1 MTVWNVLPRHLVL
14 PTVRTSADAGARPR
28 ARTRGGDGA
37 PSTALRGSAT
47 RAGAALSAS
56 GASAVTV
63 ALLACVALLVAVALA
78 LLAPPAGAAPLTSG
92 FIVPVPVPSPMTGS
106 VTAPPADVLNAPA
119 LNGSALHERFSRSLG
134 ATVAPDGRQATRV
147 DTGSRFDMIGILF
160 RTTPA
165 GVRTVE
171 FRLRTSLDGKTW
183 TPWFAIKAD
192 AQSGPAGS
200 VCGKSDLVTE
210 PVWVGAARFVDYEV
224 STVGAAAAPVSDLR
238 LACVDS
244 EVTTA
249 VSTASP
255 APAATVTAT
264 PPPLKPSSTATATT
278 AAAAAVATTAQL
290 GTAKTAG
297 RLAAPTRPPIV
308 TRAKW
313 GADEA
318 YRTGSPSYGVVRCA
332 FVHHTVNANTYTRA
346 QAPALVRGIY
356 YYHTQVNGWWDI
368 GYNFLIDRFGTIYEG
383 RYGGVTKAVLGAQVL
398 GFNSWSTGVALIG
411 TFETVA
417 PSPAAVSSLER
428 LLSWKLDLSHLNPR
442 GTARIRCS
450 TTQMYK
456 AGQWVTVPVILGH
469 RQVNYTECPGDV
481 LFAML
486 PAIRKTVFGLGDPKI
501 FTPAASPAAFSPNGD
516 GARDTATL
524 KAVLSGPDHW
534 AIAVS
539 DASGAIVTH
548 FSGTGSTIGVVW
560 DGRDDAGRRLPDGSY
575 LASFTA
581 TSANGTARP
590 ASVALRIDTVR
601 PVISS
606 LTLSPAV
613 ISPNGDHLADTARL
627 AFGVNE
633 TSKLSLT
640 VLDAKGVAVR
650 AVTAAAATASG
661 ARQLTW
667 DGKVSSAGSLAAAAD
682 GTYSVVVRATD
693 VAGNAA
699 TARRVVTVDDT
710 LGHPAAAPL
719 WLSPNGDGVRDA
731 TVVSFRTTRSAKI
744 GLVFAASNG
753 TTVRRLALGRL
764 AAGRHAWSWDAASAS
779 GATVADG
786 AYTCTL
792 TAVNVVGAV
801 AVPVRVHVD
810 TAPPVAA
817 WHSGSVK
824 VKLGKRLNAA
834 YSVADNESP
843 TAAVTIVAS
852 SASGA
857 TVASV
862 SRPAVATGAGQT
874 WTFKPKARG
883 RYTVLLRAVDR
894 AGNRQ
899 RVVARLIVTVT

>member
-1 MTVWNVLPRHLVL
+1 MTVWNVLPRHLVS
-14 PTVRTSADAGARPR
+14 PTVHASADAGARS
-28 ARTRGGDGA
+28 RTRTPRGAAA
-37 PSTALRGSAT
+37 PSTALCGSAMW
-47 RAGAALSAS
+47 AGAALP
-56 GASAVTV
+56 GTVASAVTV
-63 ALLACVALLVAVALA
+63 ALLAGVALLGALALA

-92 FIVPVPVPSPMTGS
+92 FIVPVPSSTTGS
-106 VTAPPADVLNAPA
+106 LAAPPANVLNAPA
-119 LNGSALHERFSRSLG
+119 LDGSALHERFSHSLR
-134 ATVAPDGRQATRV
+134 ATVAPDGRPATRV
-147 DTGSRFDMIGILF
+147 DTGSRFDMIGVVF

-171 FRLRTSLDGKTW
+171 FRLRVSLDGTTW
-183 TPWFAIKAD
+183 TPWFAVKAD

-224 STVGAAAAPVSDLR
+224 NTVGAGAAPVSDVR

-249 VSTASP
+249 ASTASP
-255 APAATVTAT
+255 AAAAATAAVSA
-264 PPPLKPSSTATATT
+264 PSLKPSPT
-278 AAAAAVATTAQL
+278 AAAPVAAQL
-290 GTAKTAG
+290 GTAKIAG
-297 RLAAPTRPPIV
+297 RLAAPTMPPIV

-383 RYGGVTKAVLGAQVL
+383 RYGGVSKAVLGAQVL

-411 TFETVA
+411 TFETAA

-428 LLSWKLDLSHLNPR
+428 LLSWKLDLSHLNPC

-450 TTQMYK
+450 TAEMYRV
-456 AGQWVTVPVILGH
+456 GQWVTVPVILGH

-481 LFAML
+481 LFGML
-486 PAIRKTVFGLGDPKI
+486 PAIRKTVAGLGDPKI
-501 FTPAASPAAFSPNGD
+501 FTPTASPAAFSPNGD

-524 KAVLSGPDHW
+524 KAVLSGPDQW
-534 AIAVS
+534 AVAVS
-539 DASGAIVTH
+539 DASGTTVTH

-581 TSANGTARP
+581 RSANGTARP

-606 LTLSPAV
+606 LTLGPTV
-613 ISPNGDHLADTARL
+613 ISPNGDHLADTLRL

-633 TSKLSLT
+633 TSRSSLI

-650 AVTAAAATASG
+650 VVTAAATASG

-667 DGKVSSAGSLAAAAD
+667 DGKVSSAGGPAAAAD
-682 GTYSVVVRATD
+682 GTYGVVVRATD

-753 TTVRRLALGRL
+753 TTVRRVALGRL
-764 AAGRHAWSWDAASAS
+764 AAGRHAWSWDAASAG

-792 TAVNVVGAV
+792 TAVNAVGTV
-801 AVPVRVHVD
+801 TVPVRVHVD

-834 YSVADNESP
+834 YSVGDNESP

-862 SRPAVATGAGQT
+862 SRPAIATGVGHT
-874 WTFKPKARG
+874 WAFKPKARG

-899 RVVARLIVTVT
+899 TVVARLVVTVT

>member
-1 MTVWNVLPRHLVL
+1 
-14 PTVRTSADAGARPR
+14 
-28 ARTRGGDGA
+28 
-37 PSTALRGSAT
+37 
-47 RAGAALSAS
+47 
-56 GASAVTV
+56 
-63 ALLACVALLVAVALA
+63 
-78 LLAPPAGAAPLTSG
+78 
-92 FIVPVPVPSPMTGS
+92 
-106 VTAPPADVLNAPA
+106 
-119 LNGSALHERFSRSLG
+119 
-134 ATVAPDGRQATRV
+134 
-147 DTGSRFDMIGILF
+147 
-160 RTTPA
+160 
-165 GVRTVE
+165 VRTVE
-171 FRLRTSLDGKTW
+171 FRLRVSLDGTTW
-183 TPWFAIKAD
+183 TPWFAVKAD

-224 STVGAAAAPVSDLR
+224 TTVGAGAAPVSDLR

-249 VSTASP
+249 VSTAS
-255 APAATVTAT
+255 
-264 PPPLKPSSTATATT
+264 LKPSFT
-278 AAAAAVATTAQL
+278 AAAPTTTAQL
-290 GTAKTAG
+290 DTAKIAG
-297 RLAAPTRPPIV
+297 RLAAPTKPPIV

-411 TFETVA
+411 TFETAA

-450 TTQMYK
+450 TAEMYK
-456 AGQWVTVPVILGH
+456 VGQWVTVPVILGH

-481 LFAML
+481 LFGML
-486 PAIRKTVFGLGDPKI
+486 PAIRKTVAGLGDPKI
-501 FTPAASPAAFSPNGD
+501 FTPTASPAAFSPNGD

-601 PVISS
+601 PVISN

-633 TSKLSLT
+633 TSRLSLT

-650 AVTAAAATASG
+650 VVTAAATASG

-710 LGHPAAAPL
+710 LGHPVAAPL
-719 WLSPNGDGVRDA
+719 WLSPNGDDVRDT

-753 TTVRRLALGRL
+753 TTVRRVALGRL
-764 AAGRHAWSWDAASAS
+764 AAGRHAWSWNAASAG

-792 TAVNVVGAV
+792 TAVNAAGTV

-862 SRPAVATGAGQT
+862 SRPAAATGVGHT
-874 WTFKPKARG
+874 WAFKPKARG

-899 RVVARLIVTVT
+899 TVVARLIVTVT

>member
-1 MTVWNVLPRHLVL
+1 M
-14 PTVRTSADAGARPR
+14 
-28 ARTRGGDGA
+28 RG
-37 PSTALRGSAT
+37 
-47 RAGAALSAS
+47 GAALPVTV
-56 GASAVTV
+56 ASAVTV
-63 ALLACVALLVAVALA
+63 ALLAGVALLVAVALA
-78 LLAPPAGAAPLTSG
+78 LLAPAAGAAPLTSG
-92 FIVPVPVPSPMTGS
+92 FIVPVPSSTTGS
-106 VTAPPADVLNAPA
+106 VAAPPANVLNAPA
-119 LNGSALHERFSRSLG
+119 LNGSALHERFSHSLR
-134 ATVAPDGRQATRV
+134 ATVAPDGRPATRV

-165 GVRTVE
+165 GVLTVE
-171 FRLRTSLDGKTW
+171 FRLRASLDGKTW
-183 TPWFAIKAD
+183 TPWFAVKAD

-224 STVGAAAAPVSDLR
+224 TTVGVGAAPVSDVR

-255 APAATVTAT
+255 AGPAATTSA
-264 PPPLKPSSTATATT
+264 
-278 AAAAAVATTAQL
+278 
-290 GTAKTAG
+290 TAKTAG
-297 RLAAPTRPPIV
+297 RLAAPTKPPIV

-411 TFETVA
+411 TFETAA

-450 TTQMYK
+450 TAEMYK
-456 AGQWVTVPVILGH
+456 VGQWVTVPVILGH

-481 LFAML
+481 LFGML
-486 PAIRKTVFGLGDPKI
+486 PAIRKTVAGLGDPKI
-501 FTPAASPAAFSPNGD
+501 FTPTASPAAFSPNGD

-753 TTVRRLALGRL
+753 TTVRRVALGRL
-764 AAGRHAWSWDAASAS
+764 AAGRHAWSWDAASAG

-792 TAVNVVGAV
+792 TAVNVVGTV

-834 YSVADNESP
+834 YSVADNESS

-862 SRPAVATGAGQT
+862 SRPAVATGVGQT
-874 WTFKPKARG
+874 WAFKPKARG

>member
-1 MTVWNVLPRHLVL
+1 MTVWNVLPRHLVSL
-14 PTVRTSADAGARPR
+14 TVNASADAGARS
-28 ARTRGGDGA
+28 RTCTRWGAAA
-37 PSTALRGSAT
+37 PSTALRGSAM
-47 RAGAALSAS
+47 RAGAARPVTV
-56 GASAVTV
+56 ASAVTV
-63 ALLACVALLVAVALA
+63 ALLAGVALLGAMSLA

-92 FIVPVPVPSPMTGS
+92 FIVPVPSSTTGS
-106 VTAPPADVLNAPA
+106 LAAAPANVLNVPA
-119 LNGSALHERFSRSLG
+119 LNGSALRERFSHSLR
-134 ATVAPDGRQATRV
+134 ATVAPDGRPATRV

-171 FRLRTSLDGKTW
+171 FRLRVSLDGTTW
-183 TPWFAIKAD
+183 TPWFAVKAD

-224 STVGAAAAPVSDLR
+224 ITVGAGAAPVSDVR

-255 APAATVTAT
+255 VAPAATAS
-264 PPPLKPSSTATATT
+264 LKPSFT
-278 AAAAAVATTAQL
+278 AAAPTTTAQL
-290 GTAKTAG
+290 GTAKIAG
-297 RLAAPTRPPIV
+297 RLAAPAKPPIV

-411 TFETVA
+411 TFETAA

-450 TTQMYK
+450 TAEMYK
-456 AGQWVTVPVILGH
+456 VGQWVTVPVILGH

-481 LFAML
+481 LFGML
-486 PAIRKTVFGLGDPKI
+486 PAIRKTVAGLGDPKI
-501 FTPAASPAAFSPNGD
+501 FTPTASPAAFSPNGD

-539 DASGAIVTH
+539 DASGAVVTH
-548 FSGTGSTIGVVW
+548 FSGMGSTIGVVW

-633 TSKLSLT
+633 TSRLSLT

-650 AVTAAAATASG
+650 VVTAAATASG

-667 DGKVSSAGSLAAAAD
+667 DGKVSSAGGLVAAAD

-710 LGHPAAAPL
+710 LGHPVAAPL
-719 WLSPNGDGVRDA
+719 WLSPNGDGVRDT
-731 TVVSFRTTRSAKI
+731 TVVLFRTTRSAKI

-753 TTVRRLALGRL
+753 TTVRRVALGRL
-764 AAGRHAWSWDAASAS
+764 AAGRHAWSWDATSAG

-786 AYTCTL
+786 GYTCTL
-792 TAVNVVGAV
+792 TAVNAVGTV

-824 VKLGKRLNAA
+824 VKLGKRLNAV

-862 SRPAVATGAGQT
+862 SRPAVATGVGHT
-874 WTFKPKARG
+874 WAFKPKARG

-899 RVVARLIVTVT
+899 TVVARLIVTVT

>member
-1 MTVWNVLPRHLVL
+1 M
-14 PTVRTSADAGARPR
+14 
-28 ARTRGGDGA
+28 
-37 PSTALRGSAT
+37 
-47 RAGAALSAS
+47 RAGAALLA
-56 GASAVTV
+56 TV
-63 ALLACVALLVAVALA
+63 ALLGAVALLVAAALA

-92 FIVPVPVPSPMTGS
+92 FIVPVPSSTTGS
-106 VTAPPADVLNAPA
+106 LAAPLTDVLNAPA
-119 LNGSALHERFSRSLG
+119 ATGSALNERFSHSLR
-134 ATVAPDGRQATRV
+134 AAVAPDGRPATRV

-165 GVRTVE
+165 GVRTVG
-171 FRLRTSLDGKTW
+171 FRLRVSLDGKIW
-183 TPWFAIKAD
+183 TPWFAVKAD

-200 VCGKSDLVTE
+200 VCGRADLVTE

-224 STVGAAAAPVSDLR
+224 TTVGAGAAPVSDVR

-249 VSTASP
+249 VSTASATAP
-255 APAATVTAT
+255 SPQPSPPAAA
-264 PPPLKPSSTATATT
+264 PP
-278 AAAAAVATTAQL
+278 AAAQL
-290 GTAKTAG
+290 GTAKIPG
-297 RLAAPTRPPIV
+297 RLAAPTKPPIV

-356 YYHTQVNGWWDI
+356 YYHTQVNGWRDI

-450 TTQMYK
+450 TTEMYK

-481 LFAML
+481 LFGML
-486 PAIRKTVFGLGDPKI
+486 PAIRKTVVGLGDPKI
-501 FTPAASPAAFSPNGD
+501 FTPTASPAAFSPNGD

-524 KAVLSGPDHW
+524 KAVLSGSDHW

-539 DASGAIVTH
+539 DASGAVVAH
-548 FSGTGSTIGVVW
+548 FSGTGSTASVVW
-560 DGRDDAGRRLPDGSY
+560 DGRDDAGRRLADGSY

-650 AVTAAAATASG
+650 AVAAAAAAASG
-661 ARQLTW
+661 ARQITW
-667 DGKVSSAGSLAAAAD
+667 DGKVSSAGGLAAAAD
-682 GTYSVVVRATD
+682 GTYSVVVRVAD

-699 TARRVVTVDDT
+699 TARRAVTVDDT
-710 LGHPAAAPL
+710 LGHPAAAPV

-753 TTVRRLALGRL
+753 TKVRRVALGSL
-764 AAGRHAWSWDAASAS
+764 AAGGHTWSWNGTNAA
-779 GATVADG
+779 GTTVADG
-786 AYTCTL
+786 RYTCTL
-792 TAVNVVGAV
+792 TAVNAVGTV
-801 AVPVRVHVD
+801 AVPVRLRVD

-817 WHSGSVK
+817 WRSGSVK
-824 VKLGKRLNAA
+824 VKLGKQLNAA

-862 SRPAVATGAGQT
+862 SRPAVATGVGQR
-874 WTFKPKARG
+874 WAFKPKARG
-883 RYTVLLRAVDR
+883 RYTVLLGAVDR

-899 RVVARLIVTVT
+899 TVVARLVVTVT